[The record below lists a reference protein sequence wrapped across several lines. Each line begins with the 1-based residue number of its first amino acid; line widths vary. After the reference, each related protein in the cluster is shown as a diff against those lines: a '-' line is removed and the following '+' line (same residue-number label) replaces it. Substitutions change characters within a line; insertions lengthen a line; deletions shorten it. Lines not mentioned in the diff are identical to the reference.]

1 MGEHLA
7 ALANGTARMIREF
20 SIKNYKSIVEMKL
33 DLGRIN
39 LFIGEN
45 GCGKTNILE
54 AFAMAAAAASGRLDT
69 EELYLRGVR
78 VAKPAITLSSF
89 AGLKQGSEIE
99 LGFATES
106 KDPARV
112 EKATLWLTMESKDA
126 TSSWKARWEDE
137 LEKSDLEEMQK
148 RSISI
153 KHNAKKTA
161 ATSRGEG
168 ATRDAA
174 LFLQHSRDLEK
185 ALKFLS
191 MRASQRFFFER
202 AGDFPI
208 YNANQLALRGL
219 MNLSRKEPLGINGE
233 NLDVAIASLGDKGI
247 GELLERSALIRW
259 VEHIFTDPEDKLKFE
274 GYKLGRSTS
283 TLYFRDRCM
292 RKRANV
298 FSAENA
304 NEGILHALFYL
315 TLFIS
320 DRTPETFGIDNIET
334 ALNPRLCR
342 NLIKQLAELS
352 KGHDK
357 QALITT
363 HNPAALDGLDL
374 NDDDQRLFVIARND
388 AGHTVATRIKV
399 KPQPKGKEPKL
410 MLSEMWMRGLLGG
423 IPLEF

>member
-1 MGEHLA
+1 
-7 ALANGTARMIREF
+7 MIREF
-20 SIKNYKSIVEMKL
+20 SIKNYKSILDLKVE
-33 DLGRIN
+33 LGRIN

-54 AFAMAAAAASGRLDT
+54 AMAMAAATVSDRLDT

-89 AGLKQGSEIE
+89 AGVKQGREIE
-99 LGFATES
+99 LGWAFEGHKAPNLRRTTLRLAPES
-106 KDPARV
+106 QEGAGHVWNQVRPPQAEAKPTPREGPAADFRT
-112 EKATLWLTMESKDA
+112 KF
-126 TSSWKARWEDE
+126 
-137 LEKSDLEEMQK
+137 
-148 RSISI
+148 
-153 KHNAKKTA
+153 KKTRTKVLA
-161 ATSRGEG
+161 EAQLTDEQLEQLELLLSATNVKLVPVQRIQKNEHEWVYEVNIPK
-168 ATRDAA
+168 A
-174 LFLQHSRDLEK
+174 LFR
-185 ALKFLS
+185 
-191 MRASQRFFFER
+191 ER
-202 AGDFPI
+202 AGDFLI

-219 MNLSRKEPLGINGE
+219 MNISRKEPLGIHGE
-233 NLDVAIASLGDKGI
+233 NLDVAIASLGDEGLK
-247 GELLERSALIRW
+247 ELLERSALIRW
-259 VEHIFTDPEDKLKFE
+259 VERIFTDPEDKLKFE

-283 TLYFRDRCM
+283 TLYFRDRFM
-292 RKRANV
+292 RKRANI

-320 DRTPETFGIDNIET
+320 DRTPKTFGIDNIET

-352 KGHDK
+352 KSHDK

-374 NDDDQRLFVIARND
+374 HDDEQRLFVVARND
-388 AGHTVATRIKV
+388 AGHTVAQRIKL
-399 KPQPKGKEPKL
+399 KPPAKDKEPRL
-410 MLSEMWMRGLLGG
+410 MLSEMWMRGHLGG